1 MLKAKLMSQLKHRK
15 GGEYVKE
22 DGRYYWLYLDE
33 KHIVTTGWLI
43 HKLEEVNKELASPTP
58 VLPKIVKV
66 EAEEPKPEPK
76 PETIVEQKLKKAPV
90 KKKKEADPQ

>member
-33 KHIVTTGWLI
+33 KHVVTTGWLLQ
-43 HKLEEVNKELASPTP
+43 KLEEVNKELSSPTP
-58 VLPKIVKV
+58 ILPKIVEEKV
-66 EAEEPKPEPK
+66 EEVKPQEITEPKPKK
-76 PETIVEQKLKKAPV
+76 PTS
-90 KKKKEADPQ
+90 KKKKEVDPQ

>member
-33 KHIVTTGWLI
+33 KHLVTTGWLLN
-43 HKLEEVNKELASPTP
+43 KLEQVNKELASPTP
-58 VLPKIVKV
+58 ILPKNIEVKI
-66 EAEEPKPEPK
+66 EEKTPEVQ
-76 PETIVEQKLKKAPV
+76 TEQKPKKLAP
-90 KKKKEADPQ
+90 KKKKEIDPQ

>member
-1 MLKAKLMSQLKHRK
+1 MSQLKHRK

-33 KHIVTTGWLI
+33 KHLVTTGWLV

-58 VLPKIVKV
+58 VLPKIVEAK
-66 EAEEPKPEPK
+66 AEEPKPEA
-76 PETIVEQKLKKAPV
+76 IVEQKPKKAPV

>member
-33 KHIVTTGWLI
+33 KHIVTTGWLV

-66 EAEEPKPEPK
+66 EAEEPKPEP
-76 PETIVEQKLKKAPV
+76 IVEQKLKKAPV